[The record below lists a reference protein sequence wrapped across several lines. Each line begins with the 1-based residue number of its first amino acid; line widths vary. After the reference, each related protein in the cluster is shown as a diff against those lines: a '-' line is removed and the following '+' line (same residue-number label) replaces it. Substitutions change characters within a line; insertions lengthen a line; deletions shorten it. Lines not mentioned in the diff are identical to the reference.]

1 MARRAWI
8 LSGAVILTVV
18 GLIPNSFIP
27 RMTSFALADS
37 LNVRLGAWDIS
48 ITTQTSGSLIPPDLL
63 AKMPPEQRAKIEQ
76 SMQARSGK
84 PMTHTSKECVTQEDL
99 DQNRII
105 KEQREEDGE
114 LQCSTR
120 VISKSSSTLV
130 IERTCPAP
138 RASTSQMAMEAKT
151 PESIVGS
158 LDITRP
164 GSGKVHVDIK
174 GRWLGASCA
183 EIKDRD

>member
-1 MARRAWI
+1 MIRMAWA
-8 LSGAVILTVV
+8 LSSSVILTVV
-18 GLIPNSFIP
+18 GLTPDLIIPG
-27 RMTSFALADS
+27 MTPSALADS
-37 LNVRLGAWDIS
+37 LNVKPGTWEMS
-48 ITTQTSGSLIPPDLL
+48 VTTLTSGLLIPPDLL

-84 PMTHTSKECVTQEDL
+84 PMTHTSKECVTQQDL
-99 DQNRII
+99 DQNRMI
-105 KEQREEDGE
+105 KEGNEEDGP
-114 LQCSTR
+114 QCTTK
-120 VISKSSSTLV
+120 VISKSSSKLV

-138 RASTSQMAMEAKT
+138 RASTSQMTMEAKT

-158 LDITRP
+158 IDTTRA

-174 GRWLGASCA
+174 GRWLSASCA

>member
-37 LNVRLGAWDIS
+37 LDVKPCAWDMS
-48 ITTQTSGSLIPPDLL
+48 ITTLTSGSLIPPDLL

-99 DQNRII
+99 DQDRML
-105 KEQREEDGE
+105 KEQHEDGD
-114 LQCSTR
+114 LQCTTR
-120 VISKSSSTLV
+120 VVSKSSRKLV

-151 PESIVGS
+151 PETIVGS
-158 LDITRP
+158 IDMTRA